1 MKVTPENVKAYIQQG
16 LECEHIEVEGDG
28 RHFDAVI
35 VSKAFEGKGMLQ
47 QQRLVFQVLG
57 DKMEIIHALSMKTYT
72 PEQWMNQKQG

>member
-1 MKVTPENVKAYIQQG
+1 MEVTPENVKEYIQQG
-16 LECEHIEVEGDG
+16 LECEHIHVDGDG

-35 VSKAFEGKGMLQ
+35 VSKAFEGKGILQ

-72 PEQWMNQKQG
+72 PEQWAKLP

>member
-1 MKVTPENVKAYIQQG
+1 MQVTPDNVRDYIQQG

-57 DKMEIIHALSMKTYT
+57 DKMEVIHALSMKTFT
-72 PEQWMNQKQG
+72 PGQWVNNK

>member
-1 MKVTPENVKAYIQQG
+1 MKVTPENVKTYIQQG

-47 QQRLVFQVLG
+47 QQRLVFQLLG
-57 DKMEIIHALSMKTYT
+57 DKMEIIHALSMKTFT
-72 PEQWMNQKQG
+72 PEQWANNK